1 MSATPIGFFGLKLVP
16 GKVHR
21 MDVSRDFKI
30 TNVSYAD
37 QPKSNTKTL
46 VKIHY
51 THVPGFEDDYDEDEE
66 EQEPKN
72 PENEDEIEEKV
83 YTLCSLNGS
92 NKDHAVVDLQFCQEE
107 LIGFSITGDAPVD
120 LVGNYVAPPDFFD
133 QEPSDSEL
141 YSDDDDEEGMYDL
154 DDLDSDDFDEDEDDE
169 DDDDEDME
177 EDPDRFEEL
186 VESSASKPKKAIAA
200 APAAESKKRAAEKP
214 VKEVAAKKL
223 KPEAATST
231 PTKVTET
238 KVEKQ
243 TKSPKDAKPKTET
256 VEKKTVEK
264 PASKMTTTK
273 LPSGLVIEEKS
284 AGTGPA
290 CKAGQKVGMRYV
302 GKLTN
307 GKVFD
312 QCTSGKPFY
321 FKLGKGEVIKG
332 WDEGVKGMRVG
343 AERRLTC
350 PAKLAYGNQ
359 KLPGIP
365 ANSTLVFDVKL
376 VEIK

>member
-1 MSATPIGFFGLKLVP
+1 MAATLIGFFGLKLVP

-30 TNVSYAD
+30 TNVSYAE
-37 QPKSNTKTL
+37 QPKSGTKTL

-51 THVPGFEDDYDEDEE
+51 THVPGFEDEYDEDEE
-66 EQEPKN
+66 EEAKDA
-72 PENEDEIEEKV
+72 EDEVKVEEKV
-83 YTLCSLNGS
+83 YTLCSLNAA

-120 LVGNYVAPPDFFD
+120 LVGNYVAPPDYYD
-133 QEPSDSEL
+133 QEPSDDEL
-141 YSDDDDEEGMYDL
+141 YS
-154 DDLDSDDFDEDEDDE
+154 SDEDDE
-169 DDDDEDME
+169 DNMYGLDSDEFDEDDDEDME

-186 VESSASKPKKAIAA
+186 VESSTSKPKKAIE
-200 APAAESKKRAAEKP
+200 APAPVKSKKRAADKP
-214 VKEVAAKKL
+214 VKETSAKKL
-223 KPEAATST
+223 KADAATASATST
-231 PTKVTET
+231 PTKVADT

-243 TKSPKDAKPKTET
+243 TKSPKETKPKTET
-256 VEKKTVEK
+256 VEKPT
-264 PASKMTTTK
+264 SKMTTTK

-284 AGTGPA
+284 QGTGPA
-290 CKAGQKVGMRYV
+290 CKPGQKVGMRYV

-307 GKVFD
+307 GKIFD
-312 QCTSGKPFY
+312 QCTTGKPFY

-332 WDEGVKGMRVG
+332 WDEGVKGMKVG

-350 PAKLAYGNQ
+350 PPKLAYGNQ
-359 KLPGIP
+359 TLPGLP
-365 ANSTLVFDVKL
+365 ANSTLIFDVKL

>member
-1 MSATPIGFFGLKLVP
+1 MAATPIGFFGLKLVP

-37 QPKSNTKTL
+37 QPKNNTKTL

-51 THVPGFEDDYDEDEE
+51 THVPGFEDDYNEDDDDL
-66 EQEPKN
+66 EPKN
-72 PENEDEIEEKV
+72 PEDEEEIEEKV
-83 YTLCSLNGS
+83 YTLCSLNGAS
-92 NKDHAVVDLQFCQEE
+92 KDHAVVDLSFCQEE
-107 LIGFSITGDAPVD
+107 LIGFSITGDAAVD

-141 YSDDDDEEGMYDL
+141 YSDDEDDEDEMYG
-154 DDLDSDDFDEDEDDE
+154 LDSDEFDEDSDEDDE
-169 DDDDEDME
+169 DVE

-186 VESSASKPKKAIAA
+186 VDSSSSKPKKAIAA
-200 APAAESKKRAAEKP
+200 APVAESKKRAAEKP
-214 VKEVAAKKL
+214 VKETAAKKL
-223 KPEAATST
+223 KADAAASAAST

-264 PASKMTTTK
+264 PSSKMTTTK

-284 AGTGPA
+284 AGAGPA

>member
-1 MSATPIGFFGLKLVP
+1 MAATPIGFFGLKLVP

-37 QPKSNTKTL
+37 QPKSSTKTL

-66 EQEPKN
+66 DEKPKN
-72 PENEDEIEEKV
+72 PEDEEEIEEKV

-92 NKDHAVVDLQFCQEE
+92 NKDHAVVDLSFCQEE
-107 LIGFSITGDAPVD
+107 LIGFSITGDAAVD

-141 YSDDDDEEGMYDL
+141 YSDD
-154 DDLDSDDFDEDEDDE
+154 EDEDDE
-169 DDDDEDME
+169 MYGLDSDEFDEDEDDDEDME

-186 VESSASKPKKAIAA
+186 VDSPASKPKKAIAA

-214 VKEVAAKKL
+214 VKETAAKKL
-223 KPEAATST
+223 KADAAATASAAST

-264 PASKMTTTK
+264 PSSKMTTTK

-284 AGTGPA
+284 AGSGPT
-290 CKAGQKVGMRYV
+290 CKPGQKVGMRYV

>member
-30 TNVSYAD
+30 TNVSYSD

-51 THVPGFEDDYDEDEE
+51 THVPGFEDDYDEDEDAE
-66 EQEPKN
+66 SKD
-72 PENEDEIEEKV
+72 PEDEDEIEEKV

-92 NKDHAVVDLQFCQEE
+92 SKDHAVVDLQFCQEE

-141 YSDDDDEEGMYDL
+141 YSDDEDDDEDMYG
-154 DDLDSDDFDEDEDDE
+154 LDSDDFDEDDDE
-169 DDDDEDME
+169 DDME
-177 EDPDRFEEL
+177 EGAERFEEL
-186 VESSASKPKKAIAA
+186 VESAAPKPKKAIAA
-200 APAAESKKRAAEKP
+200 APVPESKKRVAETP
-214 VKEVAAKKL
+214 AKETAAKKL
-223 KPEAATST
+223 KADAVAAASATST

-243 TKSPKDAKPKTET
+243 AKSPKDTKPKTET
-256 VEKKTVEK
+256 VEKKVVEK
-264 PASKMTTTK
+264 PTSKMTTTK

-284 AGTGPA
+284 AGSGPP
-290 CKAGQKVGMRYV
+290 CKSGQKVGMRYV
-302 GKLTN
+302 GKLQN

-350 PAKLAYGNQ
+350 PPKLAYGNQ
-359 KLPGIP
+359 KIPGIP

>member
-1 MSATPIGFFGLKLVP
+1 MAATPIGFFGLKLVP

-30 TNVSYAD
+30 TNVSYAE
-37 QPKSNTKTL
+37 QPKSGTKTL

-51 THVPGFEDDYDEDEE
+51 THVPGFEDEYDEDED
-66 EQEPKN
+66 
-72 PENEDEIEEKV
+72 EDEESKEAADEDEVEEKV
-83 YTLCSLNGS
+83 YTLCSLNAS

-120 LVGNYVAPPDFFD
+120 LVGNYVAPPDYFD
-133 QEPSDSEL
+133 QDPSDDEI
-141 YSDDDDEEGMYDL
+141 YSD
-154 DDLDSDDFDEDEDDE
+154 DEDDE
-169 DDDDEDME
+169 DNMYGLDSDEFDDEDDEDDEDME

-186 VESSASKPKKAIAA
+186 VESSASKPKKAIQ
-200 APAAESKKRAAEKP
+200 APVVESKKRAAEKP
-214 VKEVAAKKL
+214 AKETPVKKVKAEAAS
-223 KPEAATST
+223 ASATST
-231 PTKVTET
+231 PTKVAET
-238 KVEKQ
+238 KTEKQ
-243 TKSPKDAKPKTET
+243 TKSPKEAKPKTET
-256 VEKKTVEK
+256 VEKKTAEK
-264 PASKMTTTK
+264 PSSKMTTTK

-284 AGTGPA
+284 QGNGPA

-332 WDEGVKGMRVG
+332 WDEGVKGMKVG

-365 ANSTLVFDVKL
+365 ANSTLIFDVKL

>member
-51 THVPGFEDDYDEDEE
+51 THVPGFEDDYDEEEQEKEPKSTDEE
-66 EQEPKN
+66 E
-72 PENEDEIEEKV
+72 EIEEKV
-83 YTLCSLNGS
+83 YTLCSLNGA

-133 QEPSDSEL
+133 QDPSDSEL
-141 YSDDDDEEGMYDL
+141 YSDDEDDDEDMYG
-154 DDLDSDDFDEDEDDE
+154 LDSDDFD
-169 DDDDEDME
+169 DDDDDDMD

-186 VESSASKPKKAIAA
+186 VESSASKPKKAIEA
-200 APAAESKKRAAEKP
+200 APLSDSKKRAAEKP
-214 VKEVAAKKL
+214 VKETAAKKL
-223 KPEAATST
+223 KADASAASAAST
-231 PTKVTET
+231 PTKAIET
-238 KVEKQ
+238 KGEKQ
-243 TKSPKDAKPKTET
+243 TKGAKDTKPKSET
-256 VEKKTVEK
+256 VEKKTVDK
-264 PASKMTTTK
+264 STSKMTTTK

-284 AGTGPA
+284 AGSGPP

-350 PAKLAYGNQ
+350 PPKLAYGNQ
-359 KLPGIP
+359 KIPGIP

>member
-1 MSATPIGFFGLKLVP
+1 MAATPIGFFGLKLVP

-37 QPKSNTKTL
+37 APKSSTKTL

-66 EQEPKN
+66 DEEPKN
-72 PENEDEIEEKV
+72 PEDEDEIEEKV

-92 NKDHAVVDLQFCQEE
+92 NKDHAVVDLSFCQEE
-107 LIGFSITGDAPVD
+107 LIGFSITGDAAVD

-141 YSDDDDEEGMYDL
+141 YSDDDEDDDEMYG
-154 DDLDSDDFDEDEDDE
+154 LDSDDFDEEEDEDDDE
-169 DDDDEDME
+169 DDMD

-186 VESSASKPKKAIAA
+186 VESAASKPKKAIAA
-200 APAAESKKRAAEKP
+200 APVTESKKRAAEKP
-214 VKEVAAKKL
+214 VKETPVKKL
-223 KPEAATST
+223 KADAATSTESAAST
-231 PTKVTET
+231 PTKVTDN

-243 TKSPKDAKPKTET
+243 TKSAKDAKPKTET
-256 VEKKTVEK
+256 VEK
-264 PASKMTTTK
+264 PSSKMTTTK

-284 AGTGPA
+284 AGNGAP

>member
-1 MSATPIGFFGLKLVP
+1 MAATPIAFFGLKLVP

-30 TNVSYAD
+30 TNVSYAE
-37 QPKSNTKTL
+37 QPKSGTKTL

-51 THVPGFEDDYDEDEE
+51 THVPGFEEEYDEQEEIPKEAQDKDEV
-66 EQEPKN
+66 
-72 PENEDEIEEKV
+72 EEKV
-83 YTLCSLNGS
+83 YTLCSLNS
-92 NKDHAVVDLQFCQEE
+92 NKDHSLVDLQFCQEE

-120 LVGNYVAPPDFFD
+120 LVGNYVAPPDFYD
-133 QEPSDSEL
+133 QEPSDDEL
-141 YSDDDDEEGMYDL
+141 YSDSQDGEENMYPT
-154 DDLDSDDFDEDEDDE
+154 DSDELDEDDE
-169 DDDDEDME
+169 DDEDMN

-186 VESSASKPKKAIAA
+186 VESKPNKAIETLKADN
-200 APAAESKKRAAEKP
+200 KKRAAEKL
-214 VKEVAAKKL
+214 VKQTAAKKL
-223 KPEAATST
+223 KAESATASATST
-231 PTKVTET
+231 PTKITET

-243 TKSPKDAKPKTET
+243 TKSPKDSKPKSEN

-264 PASKMTTTK
+264 PTTKTTTTK
-273 LPSGLVIEEKS
+273 LPSGLIIEENS
-284 AGTGPA
+284 QGNGPA

-332 WDEGVKGMRVG
+332 WDEGVKGMKVG

-350 PAKLAYGNQ
+350 PPKLAYGNQ
-359 KLPGIP
+359 KLPGLP
-365 ANSTLVFDVKL
+365 ANSTLIFDVKL
-376 VEIK
+376 VDIK

>member
-1 MSATPIGFFGLKLVP
+1 MAATPIGFFGLKLVP
-16 GKVHR
+16 GKIHR

-37 QPKSNTKTL
+37 APKSNTKTL

-51 THVPGFEDDYDEDEE
+51 THVPGFEEDYDEDEDADE
-66 EQEPKN
+66 EKN
-72 PENEDEIEEKV
+72 PEDEDEIEEKV

-141 YSDDDDEEGMYDL
+141 YSDDSDDEGMY
-154 DDLDSDDFDEDEDDE
+154 DLDSDDFDSDDDE
-169 DDDDEDME
+169 EDDDEDME
-177 EDPDRFEEL
+177 DPARFEEL
-186 VESSASKPKKAIAA
+186 VESKPKKAIAA
-200 APAAESKKRAAEKP
+200 APVAESKKRVAEKP
-214 VKEVAAKKL
+214 AKETPVKKL
-223 KPEAATST
+223 KADAAAAPTASATST
-231 PTKVTET
+231 PTKVADA
-238 KVEKQ
+238 KADKQ
-243 TKSPKDAKPKTET
+243 TKTPKDVKSPAAT
-256 VEKKTVEK
+256 VEKKTAADK

-273 LPSGLVIEEKS
+273 LPSGLIIEEKS
-284 AGTGPA
+284 AGTGAP
-290 CKAGQKVGMRYV
+290 CKPGQKVGMRYV

-332 WDEGVKGMRVG
+332 WDEGVKGMKVG

-365 ANSTLVFDVKL
+365 ANSTLMFDVKL